1 MHLDIITADKNLFNG
16 EVTAVTLPGSKGK
29 FQILEG
35 HAALIS
41 SLDKGNVVVE
51 SAAGKQEFSIHGGL
65 VEVLNN
71 RIIVLA

>member
-16 EVTAVTLPGSKGK
+16 EASAVTLPGSKGK

-35 HAALIS
+35 HAAIIS
-41 SLDKGNVVVE
+41 SLEKGNIVVE
-51 SAAGKQEFSIHGGL
+51 SAAGKQEFPIHGGL